1 MQVARALWG
10 MLPPN
15 PSTPLASPVVV
26 VVVVV
31 VVHYIIIIIKGT
43 DYDDDD
49 DDDDEGDFF
58 LFERV
63 VSYTLA
69 TQAVVVVIKMIK
81 MI

>member
-15 PSTPLASPVVV
+15 PSTPLASPV